1 MSSTLPE
8 LLETTA
14 ELAAAQGDDGVNAS
28 DGPVHPGA
36 LAPGS
41 DRYLASGL
49 NDPSRGTKPC
59 CPELRVAHAL
69 AVAFDVVDALARL
82 VILRRV

>member
-1 MSSTLPE
+1 MSATLPE

-14 ELAAAQGDDGVNAS
+14 QLAAAQGDDGVNAS

-36 LAPGS
+36 LAPRS
-41 DRYLASGL
+41 DRDLAAGL
-49 NDPSRGTKPC
+49 NDPRRGTKPC
-59 CPELRVAHAL
+59 CPELRIAHAL
-69 AVAFDVVDALARL
+69 TVAYDVVDALARL

>member
-1 MSSTLPE
+1 MSTALPE
-8 LLETTA
+8 LFETTA
-14 ELAAAQGDDGVNAS
+14 ELAAAQGDDRVGAS
-28 DGPVHPGA
+28 DGPVHAGA
-36 LAPGS
+36 LASGS
-41 DRYLASGL
+41 DRHLAAGL